1 MSARIRQSLSTPNS
15 TLLSNYTKEKLSHLI
30 LEEPIS
36 EFSTGSPRTDT
47 VLGPQEFVAPDLA
60 HPLLQFFGNRK
71 RNEIRNL
78 EDRMEVTLREMGV
91 TFDFVRGKSVA
102 HPWFCDLL
110 PHIFADHEWKQ
121 ITEAF
126 RQRLRA
132 FECFLHDVYGP
143 KEILRSGALP
153 MHPILGSPY
162 FQRVCLSLSP
172 PDNAYIHLA
181 GMAITRDKTGH
192 LMVKNHYFSH
202 ASGIAYMMQNR
213 RALARVI
220 PEIFRDFAVAS
231 VAETPLFFLESLR
244 QMSPDVG
251 DPTVVLL
258 SPGTGSAVY
267 SEHSFLARR
276 MGIPLVQGDDLLVLD
291 DHVYLKTVSGLE
303 QVDTIYTRVADAWLD
318 PLVFRRDSRLGV
330 PGLVHAVRKGKVRL
344 VNAIGSQLADDRAL
358 LCFSSRIIRYYLG
371 ENPVLPIVPSY
382 WMGDIDQREVVFSN
396 LEKYRIRPLTGER
409 VLGDP
414 DGKPPTAEQIAEIR
428 AEVKKHPHLFVAQEI
443 MEGGDTTVFDQGK
456 QVDRTQDHIVFATRR
471 GPNYEVFPGAL
482 TRVSPESS
490 RLMASELGGGSKD
503 SWVSARAEEA
513 VTISYTRKPTADL
526 RPPPR
531 QVTSR
536 VADNFYWMGRYL
548 ERAHCAAYMVQIIET
563 LEMEE
568 LTTAERKLY
577 RPMWNR
583 LLPPLE
589 SSSASGG
596 RRGMTTAL
604 ERYRLLLD
612 RVPGTVVS
620 TFNRAMHN
628 AESLQESLSPEA
640 WGTLV
645 KLKAQLERPR
655 FRLDQGDAEYAKTT
669 RRVADIVVQLIPQ
682 FFAIAEGSML
692 ADNGWKFCEVGQ
704 MVERAAVTANAM
716 VSISKSLTKQ
726 ASRGAQHA
734 EEIEL
739 SAFLRLLGTRD
750 AYRRV
755 YQMRTAPAQV
765 LEMLW
770 GNPET
775 PRSVVRCLQRCCT
788 LLRESINGREGHSSR
803 AINELEELIF
813 RLKRI
818 NWHLFFVSA
827 ADDELARPAAPG
839 TSAAAAENV
848 EAGEFASQSLSN
860 LLNALLRQTLDIHV
874 AISDGFLSHQAI
886 IAQREQLLFSGFK

>member
-1 MSARIRQSLSTPNS
+1 MSARTTHPLFTPNS
-15 TLLSNYTKEKLSHLI
+15 TLLSDYTKETLSHLI
-30 LEEPIS
+30 LEEPVS
-36 EFSTGSPRTDT
+36 EFSTGNLGTET
-47 VLGPQEFVAPDLA
+47 VLGPQDVVAPDLGD
-60 HPLLQFFGNRK
+60 PLLQFFGNRK

-78 EDRMEVTLREMGV
+78 EERMEATLREMGV

-110 PHIFADHEWKQ
+110 PHIIADHEWKQ
-121 ITEAF
+121 VSEAF
-126 RQRLRA
+126 RQRLKA
-132 FECFLHDVYGP
+132 FEYFLRDVYGP
-143 KEILRSGALP
+143 KEILRSGAIP
-153 MHPILGSPY
+153 MHPVLGSPY

-181 GMAITRDKTGH
+181 GMAVARDQTGQ

-220 PEIFRDFAVAS
+220 PDIFRDFAVAS
-231 VAETPLFFLESLR
+231 VAETPLFFLDSLR
-244 QMSPDVG
+244 QMTPDIS

-330 PGLVHAVRKGKVRL
+330 PGLVHAVRKGRVRI

-358 LCFSSRIIRYYLG
+358 LCFSSRIIRFYLG
-371 ENPVLPIVPSY
+371 ENPILPIVPSY
-382 WMGDIDQREVVFSN
+382 WLGDIDQRDVVFSN
-396 LEKYRIRPLTGER
+396 LDKYRIRPLTGER

-414 DGKPPTAEQIAEIR
+414 DGQPPTAEQAAAIR
-428 AEVKKHPHLFVAQEI
+428 TEVRKHPHLFVAQEI
-443 MEGGDTTVFDQGK
+443 IEGGNTTVFNQGK
-456 QVDRTQDHIVFATRR
+456 RVDRFQDHLVFATKH
-471 GPNYEVFPGAL
+471 GHNYEVFPGAL
-482 TRVSPESS
+482 TRVSPENS

-503 SWVSARAEEA
+503 TWVSARAEEA
-513 VTISYTRKPTADL
+513 AAVSDTRKPAVDR

-536 VADNFYWMGRYL
+536 VADRFYWMGRYL

-563 LEMEE
+563 LELEE
-568 LTTAERKLY
+568 LTTSERKLY

-589 SSSASGG
+589 SSGGAGG
-596 RRGMTTAL
+596 RRGITTAL

-620 TFNRAMHN
+620 TFSRAMHN

-655 FRLDQGDAEYAKTT
+655 FRLDQQDTEYAKTT
-669 RRVADIVVQLIPQ
+669 RRIADTVVQYIPQ
-682 FFAIAEGSML
+682 FFAIAEDSML
-692 ADNGWKFCEVGQ
+692 ADNGWKFCEIGQ

-726 ASRGAQHA
+726 ASRGGQHA

-775 PRSVVRCLQRCCT
+775 PRSVVRCLQRCDA
-788 LLRESINGREGHSSR
+788 LLRESINGGQIHSSK
-803 AINELEELIF
+803 AITELEELIF

-839 TSAAAAENV
+839 ASIAAAEST

-860 LLNALLRQTLDIHV
+860 LLNGLLRQTLDIHV
-874 AISDGFLSHQAI
+874 AISDGFLNHQAI